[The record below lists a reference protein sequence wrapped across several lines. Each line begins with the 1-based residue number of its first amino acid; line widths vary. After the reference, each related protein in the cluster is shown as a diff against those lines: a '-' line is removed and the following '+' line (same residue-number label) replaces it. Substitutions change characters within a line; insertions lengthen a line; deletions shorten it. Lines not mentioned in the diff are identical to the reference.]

1 MIVGSQKRGLV
12 ARIQI
17 TIMRTAPPAIQLQ
30 NAEMM
35 PRTSTKA
42 RPSYLKQCA
51 AHGCAIY
58 HGLRLSLRAALEGS
72 AADHASERKKL
83 GDLCRWYISL
93 LASWGLLDAEFSGFE
108 EASKWRGSIIAA
120 NHPSLFDAILM
131 VSILPDVRCIMN
143 SRLLRDP
150 VMSGAPKLCG
160 YIRNDTRFSMVRDSC
175 RTLSSGENLLVFPE
189 GTRSTGNPIG
199 PFRHGYAL
207 AATRCSAPIRTVL
220 IECDSDYLGRGFSFF
235 YPTEECPIRFRVT
248 AGPIFRAEENEDPKA
263 LSARVEKYFTDTL
276 NREDKVLRRIS

>member
-12 ARIQI
+12 ARLQV
-17 TIMRTAPPAIQLQ
+17 TIMRTAPQAIQLE

-35 PRTSTKA
+35 PKNRAKS
-42 RPSYLKQCA
+42 RPPYLKQCA

-72 AADHASERKKL
+72 AVDQASERKKL
-83 GDLCRWYISL
+83 GDLCRWYIGL

-108 EASKWRGSIIAA
+108 ESSKWRGSIIAA

-131 VSILPDVRCIMN
+131 VSIMPDVRCIMN
-143 SRLLRDP
+143 SRLLRDV
-150 VMSGAPKLCG
+150 VMSGAPTLCG

-175 RTLSSGENLLVFPE
+175 RTLSSGQNLLVFPE

-220 IECDSDYLGRGFSFF
+220 IECDSDYFGRGFSFF
-235 YPTEECPIRFRVT
+235 RPAEECPVRFRVS
-248 AGPIFRAEENEDPKA
+248 AGPVFLAEKNEDPKA
-263 LSARVEKYFTDTL
+263 LSGRVENYFARTL
-276 NREDKVLRRIS
+276 KRENKVLRRIS